1 MTGGAPPGLPPL
13 ARKLRTLVLVRLA
26 VAIGILGTLLAAEL
40 GWGEE
45 RGRELVSPAVPYAYY
60 LYPFLLG
67 LIAADGL
74 WWALLRAAVG
84 CGRLAAVTQLAV
96 DLVAVTGIVTCTGGE
111 GSRFVVLFFGPVL
124 AASLLLPFLWGLGA
138 ALLSG
143 GLLAGVAWLYHWAAT
158 AVPLRTLP
166 LLGIVVERSQAT
178 WGLALLGSLLLATA
192 SFLGVAVL
200 GGTLATRLSR
210 VRVLLDEVLQ
220 NLGEGVVAVDS
231 LGRIAFV
238 NREAARLLGAPDE
251 RRLLD
256 RPAAAVFAEASGT
269 LREMLL
275 SGGGGPM
282 EVDVPGGGG
291 RLPVE
296 ASVSLVRDDA
306 GRPRGTV
313 VVLRDVT
320 LRREVARARAQASRL
335 QAISEMA
342 AGLAHEIRNPLAS
355 IRGSIQ
361 ELIEGARA
369 TTEVRRL
376 MEIAITES
384 DRLDGIITQFLEFA
398 RSRAPRPRPLAARPL
413 LEEMAILLEKRGLPA
428 GTGVA
433 IEAAPEVAVYA
444 DAEQI
449 RQVLLNLGL
458 NAIEAMP
465 GGGTLTLAA
474 LRAPVPSGAYDGRLP
489 AAATGVSVQVRD
501 TGVGIA
507 PENIP
512 QLGNPFF
519 TTKPGGTGLGL
530 AIVHRVV
537 EAHGGVVRVVS
548 SPGSGT
554 TLDVWW
560 PDRTG

>member
-1 MTGGAPPGLPPL
+1 MAGGPPLGLPSL
-13 ARKLRTLVLVRLA
+13 GRKLRTLVLVRLA

-45 RGRELVSPAVPYAYY
+45 RGRELVSPTVPYAYY

-67 LIAADGL
+67 LVAVNGL
-74 WWALLRAAVG
+74 WWALLGVPLGRGRPAAVVQLVLD
-84 CGRLAAVTQLAV
+84 LA
-96 DLVAVTGIVTCTGGE
+96 AVTGIVAYTGGE
-111 GSRFVVLFFGPVL
+111 DSRFVVLFFGPVL
-124 AASLLLPFLWGLGA
+124 AASLLLPFLWGVGA
-138 ALLSG
+138 ALVSG

-158 AVPLRTLP
+158 AQGGALP
-166 LLGIVVERSQAT
+166 LLGIVVDRSQAT
-178 WGLALLGSLLLATA
+178 WGLPLLGSLLLATA
-192 SFLGVAVL
+192 SFLGVSVL

-220 NLGEGVVAVDS
+220 NLGEGVVAVDP

-238 NREAARLLGAPDE
+238 NHEAARLLGAAE
-251 RRLLD
+251 AKRLLD
-256 RPAAAVFAEASGT
+256 RPAATVFAEASGT

-275 SGGGGPM
+275 SGGGGPI
-282 EVDVPGGGG
+282 EVDLPGSGGG
-291 RLPVE
+291 LPVE
-296 ASVSLVRDDA
+296 ATVSLVRDDA

-335 QAISEMA
+335 KAISEMA

-398 RSRAPRPRPLAARPL
+398 RSRAPRPRALAAGPL
-413 LEEMAILLEKRGLPA
+413 LEEVAILLEKRGLPA
-428 GTGVA
+428 GTRLSV
-433 IEAAPEVAVYA
+433 EPAPGVAVYA

-458 NAIEAMP
+458 NALEAMP

-474 LRAPVPSGAYDGRLP
+474 RPAPVPSGAYDGRLP
-489 AAATGVSVQVRD
+489 AAATGTSVQVRD
-501 TGVGIA
+501 TGVGIV

-537 EAHGGVVRVVS
+537 ESHGGVVRVTS
-548 SPGSGT
+548 APGAGT
-554 TLDVWW
+554 TVDIWW
-560 PDRTG
+560 PDKG